1 MKTEDFLL
9 GTVVV
14 GITFTCLYMILEFR
28 SWQAIRASDHKAG
41 LMLRDL
47 YKKLHSRTK
56 PFTQSITRPFAIKTG
71 RK

>member
-9 GTVVV
+9 GVVLV
-14 GITFTCLYMILEFR
+14 GITFTCFYMVSEFR
-28 SWQAIRASDHKAG
+28 SWRAITVSDYKAG
-41 LMLRDL
+41 IVLRDL

-56 PFTQSITRPFAIKTG
+56 PFTQTITRPFTSRST